1 MHYVVPTQYIQ
12 IQLIFMAAQFNKIE
26 IFPCESF
33 YTQPDSF
40 ETLGSPPDFRV
51 RFRREFKQCLAAQH
65 IVSRNGSPAGT
76 EED

>member
-1 MHYVVPTQYIQ
+1 
-12 IQLIFMAAQFNKIE
+12 MAAQFNKIE

-51 RFRREFKQCLAAQH
+51 RFWREFKQCLAAQH